1 MQLQC
6 PEVLSSAFEE
16 KSEIISD
23 VLHTNMLMLW
33 SLIGTIWDS
42 SYEVSMEQEKK
53 NYLDIIFQNKIWASV
68 KEKLKEQPIRD
79 TLLLCT
85 TREDNCR

>member
-1 MQLQC
+1 
-6 PEVLSSAFEE
+6 
-16 KSEIISD
+16 
-23 VLHTNMLMLW
+23 
-33 SLIGTIWDS
+33 
-42 SYEVSMEQEKK
+42 MEQEKN